1 MLAHRD
7 ETPCARVNGSASGTP
22 LATQVP
28 PTANISIPWAPPN
41 GSTPC
46 DLVDV
51 YDAKANQWRACTG
64 AKRALIAPY

>member
-1 MLAHRD
+1 MLVHRD
-7 ETPCARVNGSASGTP
+7 ETPCARVNGSDSGAL

-41 GSTPC
+41 GSMPC

-51 YDAKANQWRACTG
+51 YDAKANMWRACTG
-64 AKRALIAPY
+64 ANRVLIAVY